1 MYNSLA
7 IAQIDNPAPDERMA
21 VFEMS
26 ELPGR
31 ASTIDWAF
39 FLGSSAG
46 TVEALRLEL
55 RAVKAGRVRM
65 GSVGRSLAAPASG
78 QQTSIEGSQDI

>member
-31 ASTIDWAF
+31 ASMIDWAF

-46 TVEALRLEL
+46 TLEALRHDVTEV
-55 RAVKAGRVRM
+55 RAGRVRM
-65 GSVGRSLAAPASG
+65 GSVGRNLAAPTSG
-78 QQTSIEGSQDI
+78 